1 VREGSRR
8 AVITAFCANLGIA
21 LAKFIAFLFTG
32 AASMLAE
39 AVHSVADTANQGFLL
54 LGSTRANRAPTPE
67 HPFGYARERY
77 FWAFVV
83 AVVLFTL
90 GSLFACYEGLEKL
103 RHPHQLSSP
112 EWAIGVLCVAIL
124 FEGFAFRTAAV
135 EANSQRRGSSWWAF
149 IRRAKSPELPVIL
162 LEDSGALLGL
172 GFALLG
178 VTLSLLTGDA
188 RFDALG
194 SVAIGLLLGAIAIL
208 LAVEMKSLL
217 IGESAS
223 PRQRQAIA
231 SAIEE
236 HPEVRRLIHLR
247 TQHLGPEQ
255 VLVCAKLELD
265 SELSFSGVVEAINA
279 IESSVRACVPAADFI
294 YLEPDVSAP
303 AETPYSRSLDPPIP

>member
-1 VREGSRR
+1 MKEGSRR
-8 AVITAFCANLGIA
+8 AVLTAFSANLGIA
-21 LAKFIAFLFTG
+21 VAKFVAFFFTG

-39 AVHSVADTANQGFLL
+39 AVHSVADTANQGLL
-54 LGSTRANRAPTPE
+54 ILGSARASRAPTPE

-90 GSLFACYEGLEKL
+90 GSLFACYEGLQKL
-103 RHPHQLSSP
+103 RHPHEITSP
-112 EWAIGVLCVAIL
+112 AWAIGVLCIAIL

-135 EANSQRRGSSWWAF
+135 AANPLRRGRSWWAF
-149 IRRAKSPELPVIL
+149 IRHAKSPELPVIL
-162 LEDSGALLGL
+162 LEDFGALLGL

-178 VTLSLLTGDA
+178 VTFSLLTGDA

-194 SVAIGLLLGAIAIL
+194 SIAIGLLLGGIAIV

-223 PRQRQAIA
+223 PIQQRAIVR
-231 SAIEE
+231 AIEE
-236 HPEVRRLIHLR
+236 CPEVRRLIHLR

-255 VLVCAKLELD
+255 VLVCAKVELD
-265 SELSFSGVVEAINA
+265 SELSLAGVVEAINA
-279 IESSVRACVPAADFI
+279 IESGVRESVPAAELI
-294 YLEPDVSAP
+294 YLEPDI
-303 AETPYSRSLDPPIP
+303 TRG

>member
-1 VREGSRR
+1 MKEGSRQ

-21 LAKFIAFLFTG
+21 LAKFIAFFFTG

-39 AVHSVADTANQGFLL
+39 AVHSVADTANQGLLL
-54 LGSTRANRAPTPE
+54 LGSARASRAPTPE

-83 AVVLFTL
+83 SVVLFTL
-90 GSLFACYEGLEKL
+90 GSLFACYEGVQKL

-112 EWAIGVLCVAIL
+112 EWAIGVLLVAIL
-124 FEGFAFRTAAV
+124 FEGFAFRTAALA
-135 EANSQRRGSSWWAF
+135 ANPLRRGRSWWAF

-162 LEDSGALLGL
+162 LEDFGALLGL
-172 GFALLG
+172 GFALVG
-178 VTLSLLTGDA
+178 VTLSLLTGNA

-194 SVAIGLLLGAIAIL
+194 SIAIGLLLGAIAIV

-217 IGESAS
+217 IGESAAPS
-223 PRQRQAIA
+223 QQRAIA

-236 HPEVRRLIHLR
+236 RPEVRRLIHLR

-255 VLVCAKLELD
+255 LLVCAKVELD
-265 SELSFSGVVEAINA
+265 SELSFLGVVDAINA
-279 IESSVRACVPAADFI
+279 IESGVRASVPAAELI
-294 YLEPDVSAP
+294 YLEPDVLAG
-303 AETPYSRSLDPPIP
+303 